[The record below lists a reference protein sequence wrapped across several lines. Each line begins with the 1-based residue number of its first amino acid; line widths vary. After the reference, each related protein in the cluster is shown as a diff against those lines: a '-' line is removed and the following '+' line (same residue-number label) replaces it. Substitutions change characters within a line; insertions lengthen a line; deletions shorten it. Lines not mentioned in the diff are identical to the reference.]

1 MQAPR
6 WSSADGLANARRM
19 RMLTALVVL
28 FVLWW
33 VLLGRLERELQQV
46 EQQSVA
52 MVLTQLRSALVIKGA
67 EAMLSRDQ
75 NLASL
80 EGRNPFNWL
89 DHQWASYK
97 GDCGENEP
105 DSGSWCF
112 ANQQQKET
120 GETARG
126 WLIYKPKQP
135 ITIEGK
141 RVKPEQPI
149 AWRVTTEFADRN
161 RNNRREQDERLTG
174 LTLRPV
180 PFQQTTVN
188 RQDAWR

>member
-1 MQAPR
+1 MQGPR
-6 WSSADGLANARRM
+6 WSSADGLANSRRM

-33 VLLGRLERELQQV
+33 VLLGRLDRELQRV
-46 EQQSVA
+46 EEQSVA

-75 NLASL
+75 ALASL
-80 EGRNPFNWL
+80 EGRNPFNWV
-89 DHQWASYK
+89 DHQWPRYK
-97 GDCGENEP
+97 GGCGGNEP

-112 ANQQQKET
+112 ANQQQNET
-120 GETARG
+120 GESARG

-149 AWRVTTEFADRN
+149 AWRVISEFADRN
-161 RNNRREQDERLTG
+161 RNNLREQDERLTG
-174 LTLRPV
+174 LSLRPV
-180 PFQQTTVN
+180 PFQHTTVN
-188 RQDAWR
+188 RQDARR

>member
-1 MQAPR
+1 
-6 WSSADGLANARRM
+6 
-19 RMLTALVVL
+19 MLTALVVL

-33 VLLGRLERELQQV
+33 VLLGRLDRELQRV
-46 EQQSVA
+46 EEQSVA

-75 NLASL
+75 TLASL

-89 DHQWASYK
+89 DHQWPRYK
-97 GDCGENEP
+97 GGCGGNEP

-112 ANQQQKET
+112 ANQQQNET
-120 GETARG
+120 GESARG

-149 AWRVTTEFADRN
+149 AWRVISEFADRN
-161 RNNRREQDERLTG
+161 RNNLREQDERLTG

-180 PFQQTTVN
+180 PFQHTTVN
-188 RQDAWR
+188 RQDARR

>member
-1 MQAPR
+1 
-6 WSSADGLANARRM
+6 
-19 RMLTALVVL
+19 MLTALVVL

-46 EQQSVA
+46 EEQSVA

-75 NLASL
+75 SLASL
-80 EGRNPFNWL
+80 QGRNPFNWL
-89 DHQWASYK
+89 DHQWPSYR
-97 GDCGENEP
+97 GGCGGNEP

-120 GETARG
+120 GEMASG
-126 WLIYKPKQP
+126 WLIYRPKQP

-141 RVKPEQPI
+141 PVKSEQPI

-180 PFQQTTVN
+180 PFLQTTVN
-188 RQDAWR
+188 RQDARR

>member
-1 MQAPR
+1 VQGPR
-6 WSSADGLANARRM
+6 WSSADGLANSRRM

-33 VLLGRLERELQQV
+33 VLLGRLDRELQRV
-46 EQQSVA
+46 EEQSVA

-67 EAMLSRDQ
+67 EATLSRDQ
-75 NLASL
+75 TLASL

-89 DHQWASYK
+89 DHQWPRYK
-97 GDCGENEP
+97 GGCGGNEP

-112 ANQQQKET
+112 ANQQQNET
-120 GETARG
+120 GESARG

-149 AWRVTTEFADRN
+149 AWRVISEFADRN
-161 RNNRREQDERLTG
+161 RNNLREQDERLTG

-188 RQDAWR
+188 RQDARR